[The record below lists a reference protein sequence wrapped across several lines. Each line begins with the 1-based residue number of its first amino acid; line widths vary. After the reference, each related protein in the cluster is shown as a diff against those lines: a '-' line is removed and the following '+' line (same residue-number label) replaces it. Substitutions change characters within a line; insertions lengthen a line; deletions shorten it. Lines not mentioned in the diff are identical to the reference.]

1 MLIEYSLIF
10 NEMLRHVP
18 ELGVERTF
26 MNLGAE
32 SGPQNPDW
40 VRGLTLY
47 EIYVRAFSGQGT
59 FNGVTER
66 LPELKRL
73 GVDAIWLMPIYPIGK
88 DHRKGTLGSPYAI
101 RDYFNVNP
109 EYGSKQDF
117 KRLVEQAHALNMRVL
132 IDMVPN
138 HVAPDFVGLQSQP
151 HLIKRDAQGQPL
163 RKVQDWTD
171 IADLDYGK
179 KETREFMAKVM
190 KFWIEAFDVDGYRCD
205 VAGLVPLDFWQ
216 WVIPQLRKIKPDF
229 YLLAEWESPRL
240 HRVGFNSTYDWS
252 TLRLLRNV
260 LNGEV
265 GAELLADWILTKTA
279 IYPQNSLPLRFL
291 ENHDLP
297 RSRRT
302 FQDER
307 LFAALTFIFSLHGIP
322 LIYNGQEIG
331 AEKTPSLFEKDTIR
345 NEENDERIATTIKQ
359 LIKLRKDVNS
369 LSLAQ
374 YSFNRDTLA
383 EGLLMFTKEDIG
395 VAINLT
401 AQTKQV
407 DLNWAG
413 NVEKVLFNSQRNK
426 ITKAS
431 ETLNAYQGLI
441 FKIGRAE

>member
-1 MLIEYSLIF
+1 
-10 NEMLRHVP
+10 MLRHVP

-171 IADLDYGK
+171 IADLDYSK

-216 WVIPQLRKIKPDF
+216 WVIPQLREIKPDF

-240 HRVGFNSTYDWS
+240 HRSGFNSTYDWS

-297 RSRRT
+297 RSRCT

-331 AEKTPSLFEKDTIR
+331 ADKQPSLFEKEAIDWSAR
-345 NEENDERIATTIKQ
+345 NERVYETVRQ
-359 LIKLRKDVNS
+359 LAALRKKEKTLQGAQYLFYDAS
-369 LSLAQ
+369 LSRGVLAFDKGNQ
-374 YSFNRDTLA
+374 LRVL
-383 EGLLMFTKEDIG
+383 
-395 VAINLT
+395 INLT
-401 AQTKQV
+401 DQKQP
-407 DLNWAG
+407 LEQNWLSDVQSIAFDSQKAG
-413 NVEKVLFNSQRNK
+413 RGMSSAEVLEPYQAIIVK
-426 ITKAS
+426 I
-431 ETLNAYQGLI
+431 
-441 FKIGRAE
+441 

>member
-1 MLIEYSLIF
+1 
-10 NEMLRHVP
+10 MLRHVP

-260 LNGEV
+260 LNGEIS
-265 GAELLADWILTKTA
+265 AELLADWILTKTA

-331 AEKTPSLFEKDTIR
+331 ADKQPSLFEKESIDWSAR
-345 NEENDERIATTIKQ
+345 NERVYETVRQ
-359 LIKLRKDVNS
+359 LAALRKKEKA
-369 LSLAQ
+369 LQGAQ
-374 YSFNRDTLA
+374 YLFYDAALSRGVLA
-383 EGLLMFTKEDIG
+383 FDKGNQLRVL
-395 VAINLT
+395 INLT
-401 AQTKQV
+401 DQKQPLEQKLISDV
-407 DLNWAG
+407 QAVVFDSL
-413 NVEKVLFNSQRNK
+413 KVGHGKSSTEVLEPYQAVIVK
-426 ITKAS
+426 I
-431 ETLNAYQGLI
+431 
-441 FKIGRAE
+441 